1 MKQLALELRSFFERL
16 TASGGSAQ
24 VETTHIFR
32 IDEVSV
38 TSSGFVRE
46 LKDLAQRVCSV
57 GIGKMEL
64 FGEVSD
70 SIEIK
75 DFDLEDVEND
85 RLTVILEK
93 PTDDD
98 WCYFLTLK
106 GFENWLSLNS

>member
-64 FGEVSD
+64 
-70 SIEIK
+70 
-75 DFDLEDVEND
+75 
-85 RLTVILEK
+85 LEK
-93 PTDDD
+93 FPTASRSKISIWRMWKMTD
-98 WCYFLTLK
+98 
-106 GFENWLSLNS
+106 